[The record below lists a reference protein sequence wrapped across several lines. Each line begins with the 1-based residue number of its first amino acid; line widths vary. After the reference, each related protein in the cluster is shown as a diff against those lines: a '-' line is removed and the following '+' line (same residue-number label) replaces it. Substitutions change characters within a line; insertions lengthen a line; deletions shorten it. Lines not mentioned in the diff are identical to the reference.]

1 MKPGIKLGQRC
12 GIALVVLCTGI
23 ALLGLMWPAPM
34 PNIVAEAATKPKLVP
49 PPAPEPIG
57 VNPPV
62 EPTKQPGDPAGVHT
76 GADRT
81 GSFPTRE
88 NLTLH
93 LTTDLGTV
101 KITALPA
108 GAAPVLRYTAHIET
122 DAREPLADRLLSH
135 YSLTA
140 EATPAGVEI
149 NGTLPPQIAKSSAA
163 RCPCAKTFW
172 DWRRVRRLRPR
183 G

>member
-1 MKPGIKLGQRC
+1 MDSGSGAGLRWWFCALG
-12 GIALVVLCTGI
+12 V
-23 ALLGLMWPAPM
+23 ALLGLMWPAPPM
-34 PNIVAEAATKPKLVP
+34 PNFVAAAATKPKPVP
-49 PPAPEPIG
+49 QPAPEPLG

-62 EPTKQPGDPAGVHT
+62 EPTKQPGDPAGVRT
-76 GADRT
+76 GADRS

-108 GAAPVLRYTAHIET
+108 GAPPVVRYTAHIET
-122 DAREPLADRLLSH
+122 DAQAPLADRLLSH

-140 EATPAGVEI
+140 EATVDGR
-149 NGTLPPQIAKSSAA
+149 GDQRDAA
-163 RCPCAKTFW
+163 AADREKFGGGRAILG
-172 DWRRVRRLRPR
+172 DV
-183 G
+183 